1 MNQKNMKEINIRA
14 ATIDDIVVLRGFEQ
28 KLISVER
35 EFDAELKSSDAIY
48 YDLESLVSDNASY
61 LVVAESSGDVIG
73 SGYGQLRES
82 RSCFATGKL
91 CYLGFIFVED
101 SCRGLGVAKRII
113 DEVCDW
119 SEERGVSYF
128 LLEVYSEN
136 ETAVHA
142 YEKLGFESLSVTMQ
156 LRR

>member
-1 MNQKNMKEINIRA
+1 MKQIDIRA
-14 ATIDDIVVLRGFEQ
+14 ATTDDIIVLRGFEQ

-48 YDLESLVSDNASY
+48 YDLENLVSDNDSY
-61 LVVAESSGDVIG
+61 LVVAESSGEVVG

-82 RSCFATGKL
+82 KSCFDTGKL
-91 CYLGFIFVED
+91 CYLGFIFVDD
-101 SCRGLGVAKRII
+101 SCRGLGVAKRIM
-113 DEVCDW
+113 DEICNW
-119 SEERGVSYF
+119 SEQRGVTYF

-142 YEKLGFESLSVTMQ
+142 YEKLGFESLSVTME

>member
-1 MNQKNMKEINIRA
+1 MKQIDIRA
-14 ATIDDIVVLRGFEQ
+14 ATTDDIIVLRGFEQ

-48 YDLESLVSDNASY
+48 YELENLVSDNDSY
-61 LVVAESSGDVIG
+61 LVVAESSGEVIG

-82 RSCFATGKL
+82 KSCFDTGKL
-91 CYLGFIFVED
+91 CYLGFVFVDD
-101 SCRGLGVAKRII
+101 SCRGLGVAKQII
-113 DEVCDW
+113 DEVCNW
-119 SEERGVSYF
+119 SEERGVTYF

-136 ETAVHA
+136 KTAVQA
-142 YEKLGFESLSVTMQ
+142 YEKLGFESLSVTME

>member
-1 MNQKNMKEINIRA
+1 MKQIDIRA
-14 ATIDDIVVLRGFEQ
+14 ATTDDIIVLRGFEQ

-48 YDLESLVSDNASY
+48 YDLENLVSDNDSY
-61 LVVAESSGDVIG
+61 LVVAESSGEVIG

-82 RSCFATGKL
+82 KSCFDTGKL
-91 CYLGFIFVED
+91 CYLGFVFVDD

-113 DEVCDW
+113 DDVCNW
-119 SEERGVSYF
+119 SEGRGVTYF

-136 ETAVHA
+136 KTAVHA
-142 YEKLGFESLSVTMQ
+142 YEKLGFESLSVTME